1 MNEGQSI
8 QGGAETSSSTTTHNA
23 FQRLYRGETSFDFV
37 HRRKWW
43 FLISSLVI
51 LAGVISLATRG
62 LNLGID
68 FKGGTS
74 WELTAPGLS
83 STTVRNALRPIGLG
97 GATVVTLGGRT
108 VQVEADLASESAAAR
123 RVTENEVTAT
133 LAKLAKVPI
142 NQVSMTTIGPSW
154 GSQITHKAV
163 LALIVFFLAIA
174 AYITIRFEWK
184 MAMAA
189 IVAVVHDILVTV
201 GVYSL
206 TGFQVTPDTVV
217 AVLTI
222 LGYSLYDTIVVF
234 DRVQESVK
242 GLGATGKLTYEDT
255 VNLSMNQVLAR
266 SINTSLVAVIPI
278 LAVLLIGAQLLGAT
292 TLQYFGLAL
301 LIGLISGAY
310 SSLFIASPLLAAWKE
325 REPRYATIR
334 QRLRARGEGSLLLT
348 PAAAAASAL
357 NATAASYNALG
368 STKTLAPSDG
378 SRSAGSRE
386 RILPGSSRA
395 NGRRARTGSTS
406 GSASTSKKGIASP
419 DIGQVD
425 NNVSEDNSGR
435 VEYKA
440 ALAAGATGD
449 EVAPFEDG
457 SSLPGV
463 PLDAEG
469 SSGPSDD
476 EAGTVATSTAEPL
489 GEQSSPA
496 AQLKAAATGARAK
509 GQASKGRSQQ
519 GTKYRH
525 PAKRKGKRR

>member
-1 MNEGQSI
+1 MSKGQSL
-8 QGGAETSSSTTTHNA
+8 QDNGKTTTTVRRLNA

-43 FLISSLVI
+43 FLISSVVI

-83 STTVRNALRPIGLG
+83 STTVRNSLRPLGLG
-97 GATVVTLGGRT
+97 GATIITLGGRT
-108 VQVEADLASESAAAR
+108 VQVEADLASESATAR
-123 RVTENEVTAT
+123 RITEDKVTST
-133 LAKLAKVPI
+133 LAKLAKIPT
-142 NQVSMTTIGPSW
+142 NQVSVTTIGPSW

-189 IVAVVHDILVTV
+189 IVAVIHDILVTV
-201 GVYSL
+201 GIYSL

-242 GLGATGKLTYEDT
+242 GLGASGKLTYEDT

-266 SINTSLVAVIPI
+266 SVNTSLVAVIPI

-301 LIGLISGAY
+301 LIGLVSGAY

-334 QRLRARGEGSLLLT
+334 QRLQARGEGSLLLT
-348 PAAAAASAL
+348 PAAAAASGFGTSVGSHGGSGL
-357 NATAASYNALG
+357 SKATVTSVG
-368 STKTLAPSDG
+368 SKG
-378 SRSAGSRE
+378 
-386 RILPGSSRA
+386 RILPGSSTS
-395 NGRRARTGSTS
+395 GRRGRSSSIEPSNGARKETALASSTRMDED
-406 GSASTSKKGIASP
+406 IAE
-419 DIGQVD
+419 
-425 NNVSEDNSGR
+425 NNLEQ
-435 VEYKA
+435 VEY
-440 ALAAGATGD
+440 
-449 EVAPFEDG
+449 EDTPSTNSIRGENASLENG
-457 SSLPGV
+457 SSLIGA
-463 PLDAEG
+463 PLDTEG
-469 SSGPSDD
+469 SSDTDGRTIVEGSP
-476 EAGTVATSTAEPL
+476 TPPRQ
-489 GEQSSPA
+489 QSSSA
-496 AQLKAAATGARAK
+496 AQLKATSSSGRNRS
-509 GQASKGRSQQ
+509 QANRSRSQQ
-519 GTKYRH
+519 GTKSRH